1 MWLYIFVLPLVVV
14 MLIGGLLAGGIFT
27 IVFLPLALLV
37 VAVAIVFAMWGKSQ
51 RRPTLP
57 SDRAT
62 TAPEPGTGQ
71 TSMAARPN
79 TPDELVDARRQ
90 AQ

>member
-1 MWLYIFVLPLVVV
+1 MWLYIFVFPLAIL

-27 IVFLPLALLV
+27 IVFLPLALFV
-37 VAVAIVFAMWGKSQ
+37 VAVAVVFTMWGKSQ

-57 SDRAT
+57 SEQPST
-62 TAPEPGTGQ
+62 ETVPGTGQ
-71 TSMAARPN
+71 SSLAGRPS

>member
-1 MWLYIFVLPLVVV
+1 MWLIFFVVPLAII

-27 IVFLPLALLV
+27 IVFLPLALIIA
-37 VAVAIVFAMWGKSQ
+37 AVTVGFTMYGRSQ

-57 SDRAT
+57 SERGT
-62 TAPEPGTGQ
+62 TAPGPGGGL
-71 TSMAARPN
+71 SN
-79 TPDELVDARRQ
+79 TPPRPSTPDDLVDARRQ

>member
-1 MWLYIFVLPLVVV
+1 MWLLILVVPLAVV

-27 IVFLPLALLV
+27 IVFLPLALIIAAL
-37 VAVAIVFAMWGKSQ
+37 AILFTMWGKSQ
-51 RRPTLP
+51 SRQSLP

-62 TAPEPGTGQ
+62 TAPEPGGGLSNTP
-71 TSMAARPN
+71 ARPN
-79 TPDELVDARRQ
+79 TPEELVDARRQ

>member
-1 MWLYIFVLPLVVV
+1 MWLLLLAVPLAIVV
-14 MLIGGLLAGGIFT
+14 LIGGLLAGGIFT
-27 IVFLPLALLV
+27 IVFLPLALIIAA
-37 VAVAIVFAMWGKSQ
+37 VAVIFTMYGRSQ

-57 SDRAT
+57 SERAT
-62 TAPEPGTGQ
+62 TAPEPGGGLSNT
-71 TSMAARPN
+71 APRPS